1 MRSILF
7 AIISFMILIS
17 ICAESVETKDGKFR
31 KYWYQGKAELT
42 RYALEQARY
51 GEIHK
56 GDAVLIFV
64 TEPFLKDKQVKY
76 ESGDRSNATS
86 VLKLNLTK
94 KFFTGIYPYSVMT
107 SVFSPLDLQNQ
118 HALKVTSST
127 QEWCGHTFMQL
138 NLRNGQYNGLMRS
151 YFQAEGDQNFDLKA
165 AWLEDEIWTRIRIAP
180 ETLPVGEVEM
190 IPGLQYVRLG
200 HVDYKPV
207 KVVATRNDLPDGVAS
222 YTLEYKNWKRKLTV
236 KFQDQFP
243 YAIVSWEESAPG
255 GFSTDSPIL
264 TTKAVKTNS
273 LLLDYWDKH
282 GNEDAG
288 YRKQLGITQK

>member
-7 AIISFMILIS
+7 VLISFVILIS
-17 ICAESVETKDGKFR
+17 ICAESFETKDSQFH

-64 TEPFLKDKQVKY
+64 TEPFLTDKQVKY
-76 ESGDRSNATS
+76 EFGDRSNATS

-107 SVFSPLDLQNQ
+107 SIFAPVDPNQ

-127 QEWCGHTFMQL
+127 QEWCGNTFMQL
-138 NLRNGQYNGLMRS
+138 NLRNGQYRGLMRS

-165 AWLEDEIWTRIRIAP
+165 VWTEDEIWTRIRIAP

-207 KVVATRNDLPDGVAS
+207 KVTASRSALPDGLTS
-222 YTLEYKNWKRKLTV
+222 YTLEYKNWKRKLTIR
-236 KFQDQFP
+236 FQNQFP
-243 YAIVSWEESAPG
+243 YSILSWEESAPG
-255 GFSTDSPIL
+255 GFGTDTPIL

-288 YRKQLGITQK
+288 YRKQLGITEK